1 MCGIM
6 GYIGD
11 ENATDIIISGLEELE
26 YRGYDSAGL
35 AVCDGKEIKT
45 VKVVG
50 SPSGLREEADGIKG
64 KIGIGHTR
72 WATHGAPTVVNSTAA
87 MSWKTSLS
95 KRALDSKAT
104 PTLRL
109 LLKCSNISITAI
121 SREPSVQLFHASR
134 VHMPL
139 R

>member
-72 WATHGAPTVVNSTAA
+72 WATHGAPTVVNAHPH
-87 MSWKTSLS
+87 TSQSGLFTVVHNGIIENYS
-95 KRALDSKAT
+95 ALKNE
-104 PTLRL
+104 LIEKGFRF
-109 LLKCSNISITAI
+109 ISDTDTEVIAQML
-121 SREPSVQLFHASR
+121 EYL
-134 VHMPL
+134 
-139 R
+139 

>member
-35 AVCDGKEIKT
+35 AVCDGKEFKT
-45 VKVVG
+45 VNVVG

-64 KIGIGHTR
+64 KI
-72 WATHGAPTVVNSTAA
+72 
-87 MSWKTSLS
+87 
-95 KRALDSKAT
+95 
-104 PTLRL
+104 
-109 LLKCSNISITAI
+109 
-121 SREPSVQLFHASR
+121 
-134 VHMPL
+134 
-139 R
+139 